1 MKSESNRRFSI
12 ARMTVL
18 ARTLVRARVA
28 RFLADQP
35 TFCQMDSVRV
45 GQNVVGWRSVEW
57 EGENQAQVGSFFHGD
72 ITVGRRTRFG
82 TYSYVTGDVAVGRY
96 GSFGSQVALISHDRH
111 PIETPALYVSS
122 PFPRPSRT
130 GDEGWRSAGR
140 LRIGHDVWIGNG
152 AAVLGAVTVGN
163 GAVIG
168 ANSVVTADV
177 DPFSIVAGT
186 PARAVRARF
195 DDEIVQLLQRWAWWD
210 RTDDELLIYGELL
223 DMDLTA
229 DRARATELLRAV
241 IVNDG

>member
-1 MKSESNRRFSI
+1 MKSESNRRFSL

-96 GSFGSQVALISHDRH
+96 GSFGSQVALIRT
-111 PIETPALYVSS
+111 IVT
-122 PFPRPSRT
+122 PSRRRRCT
-130 GDEGWRSAGR
+130 CRVHFLGRREPGTRDGGARGAFGSATTSGS
-140 LRIGHDVWIGNG
+140 
-152 AAVLGAVTVGN
+152 ATVRRC
-163 GAVIG
+163 
-168 ANSVVTADV
+168 S
-177 DPFSIVAGT
+177 
-186 PARAVRARF
+186 AR
-195 DDEIVQLLQRWAWWD
+195 
-210 RTDDELLIYGELL
+210 
-223 DMDLTA
+223 
-229 DRARATELLRAV
+229 
-241 IVNDG
+241 